1 MSNVLRNRQSGAQSE
16 AASMCIRL
24 LAGRLG
30 MAALRHDR
38 KMQYWPIWVLLSGR
52 QRRSATRDDAAMTI
66 PVARC
71 NLKAL
76 LRALSIRVGLAY
88 SFQDTATSVHTSPN
102 ESTATSAHGLIEA
115 LNTASKCHHRL

>member
-1 MSNVLRNRQSGAQSE
+1 MSNVLRNRQPGAQSK
-16 AASMCIRL
+16 AASVCIRL

-38 KMQYWPIWVLLSGR
+38 KMQYWPIWVLLSDR
-52 QRRSATRDDAAMTI
+52 QRRNATRDDAAMMI

-88 SFQDTATSVHTSPN
+88 SFQDTATIVRTSPKDA
-102 ESTATSAHGLIEA
+102 TAISAHGLIE
-115 LNTASKCHHRL
+115 LVKTASKSVA